1 MLKINL
7 YCVGSIKEKYLQ
19 DAINEY
25 IKRLSKF
32 AKVEI
37 IEMNES
43 KLQDNNI
50 EATIKLEGENFL
62 KRLKKEEYLM
72 ILDLHGK
79 EIDSVE
85 FSEEIKNLKD
95 RGVSPINF
103 FIGGTFGISDE
114 VRKRANFKL
123 SLSKMT
129 FTHQFTRVLILEQI
143 YRAFKIINNEQYH
156 H

>member
-50 EATIKLEGENFL
+50 EATIKQEGENFL

-85 FSEEIKNLKD
+85 FSEEIKSLKD
-95 RGVSPINF
+95 KGVSPINF

-129 FTHQFTRVLILEQI
+129 FTHQFTRLLILEQI